1 MQSSHTPEKARRA
14 PADSAYPRH
23 GGSCPDLDLV
33 GGSYSARFARTLA
46 DLEAVQRLRFQV
58 FNIELR
64 EGLDESYATGL
75 DQDKYDLNCHHLMVI
90 HTESN
95 TVVGTYRLQT
105 AAMAQ
110 QGAGFYT
117 NDEFDLS
124 GLPDEL
130 VARSVETGRACVAAE
145 HRNGRVIN
153 MLWKGLA
160 SYVCFNEKTVLF
172 GCCSLTSQSPH
183 VARHT
188 YDFLCQGGFLHPT
201 YRIQPRPDFV
211 AYGPDFVPDV
221 DVTVKLPALFAGY
234 LKLRAKVTGPPAL
247 DRMFKTI
254 DFLTLMDLDDL
265 EPQVRHTFFR
275 HVDGRTSGSG

>member
-1 MQSSHTPEKARRA
+1 MQSSQTPETARVA
-14 PADSAYPRH
+14 PDASTYPRH
-23 GGSCPDLDLV
+23 GDSCPDLDLV
-33 GGSYSARFARTLA
+33 GGSYTARFARSLA

-64 EGLDESYATGL
+64 EGLDESFETGL
-75 DQDKYDLNCHHLMVI
+75 DQDQYDQNCHHLMVI
-90 HTESN
+90 HRESN

-105 AAMAQ
+105 SVMAQ
-110 QGAGFYT
+110 QCAGFYT
-117 NDEFDLS
+117 DSEFDLS
-124 GLPDEL
+124 ALPDEL
-130 VARSVETGRACVAAE
+130 VDRSVETGRACVAAD

-160 SYVCFNEKTVLF
+160 SYVCWNRKTVLF

-188 YDFLCQGGFLHPT
+188 YDFLSQGGFLHPT
-201 YRIQPRPDFV
+201 YRIQPRPDYV

-254 DFLTLMDLDDL
+254 DFLTLMDLNDL

-275 HVDGRTSGSG
+275 HVDGQAQGSD